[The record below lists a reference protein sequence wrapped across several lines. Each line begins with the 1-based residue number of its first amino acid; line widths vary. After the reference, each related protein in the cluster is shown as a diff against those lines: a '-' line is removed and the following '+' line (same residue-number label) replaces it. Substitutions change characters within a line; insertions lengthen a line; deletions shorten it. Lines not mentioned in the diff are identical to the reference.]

1 MFWLKI
7 FNVLWFRGSLIRAVG
22 KLGSTLSRTEDD
34 CDTKAGRQELRSSST
49 YVLGAEATYLFEA
62 ATQPRSSSLPASER
76 GHRAAAVAPG
86 ISLPRCLD

>member
-22 KLGSTLSRTEDD
+22 KLGSTLSNRRRLRYKGRE
-34 CDTKAGRQELRSSST
+34 AGAAKFE